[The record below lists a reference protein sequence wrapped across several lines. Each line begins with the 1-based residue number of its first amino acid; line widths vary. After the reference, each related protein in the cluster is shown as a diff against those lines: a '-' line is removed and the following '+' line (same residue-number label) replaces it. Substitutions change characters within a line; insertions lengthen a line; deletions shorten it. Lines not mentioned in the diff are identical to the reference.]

1 MENTG
6 TSYQSITKV
15 NLDFLGE
22 MIDILEDNKSEAQV
36 REVHEKLKIFVP
48 TGVSELDCIIIW
60 DKAWRS
66 CPVIIRHDP
75 DREAIRK
82 HDVLFCKLLVK
93 KLQY

>member
-1 MENTG
+1 MENTE

-22 MIDILEDNKSEAQV
+22 MIDILEENKNESQV
-36 REVHEKLKIFVP
+36 REVHEKLKVFVP
-48 TGVSELDCIIIW
+48 AGVSELDCIVIW
-60 DKAWRS
+60 DKAWRT
-66 CPVIIRHDP
+66 CPVIIRLEP

-82 HDVLFCKLLVK
+82 HDVLFCKLLMK